1 MSDKSEKIIEIL
13 FILFLTI
20 TISLVVISIWIENS
34 EIRCKLLLT
43 TLISA
48 IITCVLGHILNMF
61 LEEKLRYWSYKDDN
75 K

>member
-20 TISLVVISIWIENS
+20 TISLVFISIWIENS

-48 IITCVLGHILNMF
+48 IITCVLGYILNMF
-61 LEEKLRYWSYKDDN
+61 LEEKLRYWRYENDK
-75 K
+75 